1 MIAGRQAFKANSTVA
16 LVLAVTRPEPE
27 PLRKYSP
34 NESPELEAIV
44 SKWIAKDPSLRFA
57 DGNGGTSFDDD
68 VDVER
73 PVDRFEVFAAIA
85 VVGTPPRSTAPS
97 GSAARKDRKAD
108 CAQPYTVDAKG
119 NRIPKLHCL

>member
-16 LVLAVTRPEPE
+16 LVLAVTRHEPE

-34 NESPELEAIV
+34 NVSPEPEAIV
-44 SKWIAKDPSLRFA
+44 SKCIAKDPSLRFA

-68 VDVER
+68 VER
-73 PVDRFEVFAAIA
+73 PVDRFEVFAAIGA
-85 VVGTPPRSTAPS
+85 MGTPPRSTAPS
-97 GSAARKDRKAD
+97 GSAARKDRKTD